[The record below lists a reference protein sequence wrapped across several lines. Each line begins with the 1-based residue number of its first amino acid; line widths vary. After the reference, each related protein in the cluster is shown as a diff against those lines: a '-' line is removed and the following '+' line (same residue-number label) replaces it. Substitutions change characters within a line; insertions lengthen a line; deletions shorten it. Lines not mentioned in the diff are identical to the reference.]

1 MAMAS
6 KQKCFCLTFP
16 CISCAEYLQCSFVLC
31 FLILNIFPSPEYDTL
46 QVKRVFNDAR
56 GGDSNPQHILL
67 SGKVGWLGD
76 PVQRVQVTTHTEGE
90 N

>member
-1 MAMAS
+1 M
-6 KQKCFCLTFP
+6 KFCFC
-16 CISCAEYLQCSFVLC
+16 EYLQQDESCC
-31 FLILNIFPSPEYDTL
+31 LNTSLRSPEYDTL

-67 SGKVGWLGD
+67 GGKVRRLGD
-76 PVQRVQVTTHTEGE
+76 PVQRVQVTTDTHTHTG